1 LDLGGVLAL
10 PLKHDLPFPSRH
22 TGQDRQHE
30 LAGRVARVQSPPARQ
45 GRCLVGSTA
54 GGHPHARKNLA
65 VWSKIR
71 DSVGPIID
79 SESNFMATR
88 PASAKKTPVKKPVV
102 KRPAVA
108 APKPKAVAAP
118 VVTLKTVFEQLGETH
133 ALPKKQAHALL
144 ADFVAAVTMHLE
156 QGARIRMSGLG
167 TLEVKTRAER
177 MGRNP
182 ATGEQIK
189 IKASKKVAFRAA
201 KELKEAI

>member
-1 LDLGGVLAL
+1 MSSLCCASII
-10 PLKHDLPFPSRH
+10 PRPK
-22 TGQDRQHE
+22 
-30 LAGRVARVQSPPARQ
+30 VATPARIVSPSL
-45 GRCLVGSTA
+45 LVELRVSSRSPRHDKVDASFGSTA
-54 GGHPHARKNLA
+54 DGRPRARKSLA
-65 VWSKIR
+65 VWSKNL
-71 DSVGPIID
+71 DPVGPVID
-79 SESNFMATR
+79 SELNFMATR
-88 PASAKKTPVKKPVV
+88 PAPAKKTPVKKPAA
-102 KRPAVA
+102 KGPALA

-167 TLEVKTRAER
+167 TLEVKKRAER

-201 KELKEAI
+201 KELKEAV